1 MHRWRGGH
9 SELIC
14 GYTVCLYP
22 YVCHTNIIS
31 VSAFQIIT
39 VICEDLHACPA
50 GELTHASVTAC
61 VKRLSVTNRYVTH
74 LSLTLLHISHRQRSS
89 ISCWAGTSRIRWVR
103 GAQHNTSLGSTECW
117 VRLIS
122 RVSNCHSCA
131 LCSGFYSAYS
141 GRVPKFFQKCF

>member
-1 MHRWRGGH
+1 MHRRRGGH
-9 SELIC
+9 SELLC
-14 GYTVCLYP
+14 GYSMLMSA
-22 YVCHTNIIS
+22 ILIS
-31 VSAFQIIT
+31 VSVFQIIT

-61 VKRLSVTNRYVTH
+61 VKWLSVVTYRYVTH
-74 LSLTLLHISHRQRSS
+74 LSLTLLHISHRQRLS

-103 GAQHNTSLGSTECW
+103 GARHNTSLGSTECW
-117 VRLIS
+117 VSLS

-141 GRVPKFFQKCF
+141 GRVPKFFKNVFNNHS